1 MDIRTT
7 TCVIIRKHGKYLVGY
22 VMFSHDMRWSD
33 SPYDAWKT
41 RNIEKARDIARKTGG
56 VTVLFNP
63 IVKQRRVI

>member
-7 TCVIIRKHGKYLVGY
+7 TCVIIRKNGEYLVGY
-22 VMFSHDMRWSD
+22 VLFSHDLRWSV

-41 RNIEKARDIARKTGG
+41 RNIEKARDVARKTGG

-63 IVKQRRVI
+63 IVKQMRVI